1 MIKKT
6 LFTLLILL
14 FLAGTAWAEININ
27 TANQETLDSL
37 SGIGPVKAQAIID
50 YRTDNGEFKNVD
62 ELLEVNGIG
71 PNTLEGIKDEVT
83 VGE

>member
-6 LFTLLILL
+6 LSTLLILL

-27 TANQETLDSL
+27 TADQEALDSL
-37 SGIGPVKAQAIID
+37 AGIGPVKAQAIID
-50 YRTDNGEFKNVD
+50 YRSENGEYSNVNQ
-62 ELLEVNGIG
+62 LLEVKGIG
-71 PNTLEGIKDEVT
+71 PKTLGEIEDEVT